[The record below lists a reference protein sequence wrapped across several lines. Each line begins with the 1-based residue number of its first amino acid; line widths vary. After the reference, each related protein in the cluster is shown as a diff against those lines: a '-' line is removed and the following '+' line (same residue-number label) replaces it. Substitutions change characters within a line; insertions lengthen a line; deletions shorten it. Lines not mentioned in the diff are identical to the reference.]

1 MGMSAEGGKFELVG
15 RLQDVLEQRQP
26 RATATPM
33 YDGEEYIGDD
43 ARHDA
48 AHYGQQA
55 QPRRQQQQSPRRQ
68 PPPQRQSP
76 QRQPQRQQRQAAQP
90 IEVETPQEEGYV
102 GDMKQGIFSA
112 MAQQRVEQRPDH
124 PDGAPPP
131 AKFEVPASLSPK
143 RQRRPA
149 QQVTHD
155 HLLTVLA
162 RAACSHRC
170 PAVLQNPAGSYAE
183 PWDDVQGDARR
194 QQRQQQP
201 SPQRGGV
208 DGGFFA
214 GREVQPSPP
223 VGPRPTEQRT
233 PRSYG
238 GGSQR
243 SPGRGGTG
251 MNLEDEMERV
261 AAEKSQVSP
270 NRLDHVHFARL
281 RTAISRCAAL

>member
-1 MGMSAEGGKFELVG
+1 
-15 RLQDVLEQRQP
+15 
-26 RATATPM
+26 M

-68 PPPQRQSP
+68 PPPQRQS
-76 QRQPQRQQRQAAQP
+76 PQRQQRQAAQP

-143 RQRRPA
+143 RQSRPV

-162 RAACSHRC
+162 VLRCSHR
-170 PAVLQNPAGSYAE
+170 
-183 PWDDVQGDARR
+183 
-194 QQRQQQP
+194 
-201 SPQRGGV
+201 
-208 DGGFFA
+208 
-214 GREVQPSPP
+214 
-223 VGPRPTEQRT
+223 
-233 PRSYG
+233 
-238 GGSQR
+238 
-243 SPGRGGTG
+243 
-251 MNLEDEMERV
+251 
-261 AAEKSQVSP
+261 
-270 NRLDHVHFARL
+270 
-281 RTAISRCAAL
+281 

>member
-1 MGMSAEGGKFELVG
+1 MGMSAEGGKYELVG

-33 YDGEEYIGDD
+33 YDEEYIGDD

-55 QPRRQQQQSPRRQ
+55 HPRRQQQQQSPRRQQ

-76 QRQPQRQQRQAAQP
+76 QRQPQRQSPQRQPQRQPAQP

-143 RQRRPA
+143 RQSRPA
-149 QQVTHD
+149 QQVNT
-155 HLLTVLA
+155 TT
-162 RAACSHRC
+162 C
-170 PAVLQNPAGSYAE
+170 
-183 PWDDVQGDARR
+183 
-194 QQRQQQP
+194 
-201 SPQRGGV
+201 
-208 DGGFFA
+208 
-214 GREVQPSPP
+214 
-223 VGPRPTEQRT
+223 
-233 PRSYG
+233 
-238 GGSQR
+238 
-243 SPGRGGTG
+243 
-251 MNLEDEMERV
+251 
-261 AAEKSQVSP
+261 
-270 NRLDHVHFARL
+270 
-281 RTAISRCAAL
+281 